1 LTCCRQTVFR
11 AEDVFHG
18 KRRAFTNDLETET
31 KTVVSVRAR
40 VIDVV
45 FVLSACV
52 AEY

>member
-1 LTCCRQTVFR
+1 MCFTEIDELLRTIWRQ
-11 AEDVFHG
+11 
-18 KRRAFTNDLETET
+18 T

-52 AEY
+52 VEY